1 MKAEI
6 TISNYCNLCG
16 DENDSCF
23 IAMEAGITINNY
35 CDVSND
41 ENDACFIAM
50 EAGITISNYC
60 DVSSDENDACFIA
73 MEAGITK
80 VITEIIVASYT
91 VMKMTRA
98 SLKWKRVS
106 LTTKLV
112 N

>member
-1 MKAEI
+1 
-6 TISNYCNLCG
+6 
-16 DENDSCF
+16 
-23 IAMEAGITINNY
+23 
-35 CDVSND
+35 
-41 ENDACFIAM
+41 M

-98 SLKWKRVS
+98 SLQWKRA
-106 LTTKLV
+106 
-112 N
+112 